1 MWCLFVDHL
10 RGTWEFSLEGGG
22 SAVGGE
28 RYWRHLLTRE
38 VGAEL
43 FVLFVRNLHVTSS
56 VALVV
61 GKLCTSLAK
70 EVRKTLVAV

>member
-1 MWCLFVDHL
+1 MD
-10 RGTWEFSLEGGG
+10 E
-22 SAVGGE
+22 E
-28 RYWRHLLTRE
+28 RYWRHLLARE
-38 VGAEL
+38 VEADL

-70 EVRKTLVAV
+70 EVRNTLVAVYERMCSFNCS